1 MLLHGLLHPLP
12 ELVVGLCRARDAD
25 NRKVLG
31 QQATV
36 RERVERR
43 EELPLRQVAGRTE
56 DDEDAV
62 VRCAPDLQPFEQRI
76 FLRDRHGYRG
86 SGPAFA
92 RSTALTAWPP
102 NWFRRAAATLAENLM
117 SSRDAKRA
125 KSDAAMTGAGTFS
138 LIASLIVQRPSP
150 ESSTYGAMSSSF
162 APCVSNAACRSS
174 SSHER
179 TTEPLRQMPEI
190 SCASRSNSEC
200 SMISKPSAYDCMRPY
215 SIPLCTIFTK
225 WPAPDGP
232 TCAYPSS
239 GASALK
245 IGSSRPTGSSS
256 PPTMRQK
263 PTSSPQTPPDTP
275 ASTKWIPR
283 CFASTYRR
291 FESRKIEVPPSTIV
305 SPSSAISSSSWKVCS
320 VISPAGIIIQ
330 KARGASSCS
339 LSSPSES
346 AVRAPTLGSYVWM
359 SWPCSRRRSVIPD
372 PMRPSPIIPS
382 CTRDPPV

>member
-12 ELVVGLCRARDAD
+12 ELVIGLCRARDAD
-25 NRKVLG
+25 DRKMFG
-31 QQATV
+31 QQAAEG
-36 RERVERR
+36 ERIERR
-43 EELPLRQVAGRTE
+43 KELALRQVAGRTE

-62 VRCAPDLQPFEQRI
+62 VGRAPDVQPFEQRI
-76 FLRDRHGYRG
+76 FLRNRHGYRG
-86 SGPAFA
+86 SEPALA

-102 NWFRRAAATLAENLM
+102 NWFRRAAATLAENLT

-162 APCVSNAACRSS
+162 EPCVSNAACRSS
-174 SSHER
+174 SSHDR

-190 SCASRSNSEC
+190 SCASRSYSEC
-200 SMISKPSAYDCMRPY
+200 SMISKPSAYDCIKPY

-232 TCAYPSS
+232 TCAYPFS

-245 IGSSRPTGSSS
+245 TGSSRFTGSSS

-263 PTSSPQTPPDTP
+263 PTSRPQTPPETP
-275 ASTKWIPR
+275 ASTKRMPR
-283 CFASTYRR
+283 WLAST
-291 FESRKIEVPPSTIV
+291 
-305 SPSSAISSSSWKVCS
+305 
-320 VISPAGIIIQ
+320 
-330 KARGASSCS
+330 
-339 LSSPSES
+339 
-346 AVRAPTLGSYVWM
+346 
-359 SWPCSRRRSVIPD
+359 
-372 PMRPSPIIPS
+372 
-382 CTRDPPV
+382 